1 MRIMYE
7 WLLIGG
13 AGYVAYK
20 YFTKR
25 NSQDTNID
33 ALNINN
39 RIASE
44 KKLGKEFIQII
55 ENTLKPYVK
64 EVIRISFDKN
74 QDRFEI
80 IGEYNWMCLY
90 ISAGGPENPVN
101 RDRCFSN
108 NEKKRMMLT
117 AFNMACYDLQVQNS
131 AVSLDFDK
139 INRTPINVSISWK
152 NMSSSSRDARWQ
164 EHYKDLYRDP
174 LSFISDRY

>member
-1 MRIMYE
+1 MWE

-13 AGYVAYK
+13 AGYAAYR

-25 NSQDTNID
+25 TPNDNNSD
-33 ALNINN
+33 ALNLQN

-44 KKLGKEFIQII
+44 KELGKEFIQII
-55 ENTLKPYVK
+55 ENILKPYIK
-64 EVIRISFDKN
+64 EQIRISFDKN

-80 IGEYNWMCLY
+80 FGDYDWKRLY
-90 ISAGGPENPVN
+90 VSAGGPDGSVN
-101 RDRCFSN
+101 RDRPFSN
-108 NEKKRMMLT
+108 NEKMRMMLT
-117 AFNMACYDLQVQNS
+117 AFNMACYDLQVQKS

-139 INRTPINVSISWK
+139 NNLTPKRVSISWK
-152 NMSSSSRDARWQ
+152 NMRSTSKDSQWQ